1 MPNKCVVRRC
11 DGRGGFTFP
20 SDPELRSEWLSAIR
34 RSSATT
40 SSWKP
45 TPYSTVCE
53 SHFKPEDFASAL
65 PEGKRKRRVLWKGAV
80 PSVFQSSSASSSS
93 SKKESPMLA
102 TNGNVEDGYA
112 NIMEPEVKI
121 KVEESGDTSEVGEV
135 TIEPPYRS
143 GIAFVSYVRGERTG
157 DGEVLKATK
166 QAKVRQGMLS

>member
-1 MPNKCVVRRC
+1 
-11 DGRGGFTFP
+11 
-20 SDPELRSEWLSAIR
+20 
-34 RSSATT
+34 
-40 SSWKP
+40 
-45 TPYSTVCE
+45 
-53 SHFKPEDFASAL
+53 
-65 PEGKRKRRVLWKGAV
+65 
-80 PSVFQSSSASSSS
+80 
-93 SKKESPMLA
+93 MLA